1 MEFTFRWFGP
11 KDPAKINH
19 IRQVGVTGI
28 VTSLNHIKYGEKWI
42 DDEIKKRKKI
52 INEVKNSK
60 ELELKWSVAESLPVH
75 NDIKSRSGKY
85 KYYIDQYKDSLV
97 NLSKNQ
103 IKTICYNFMPLI
115 DWVRTDLNYK
125 LKNNAIALKYDHLKM
140 CAFEVIILKIKDADE
155 RYTKKQIIKAKEIFK
170 KMKNSEKQSLKKS
183 LLGGLA
189 ANDRKFSINELKYEI
204 DKFKE
209 INHTDL
215 RNNLKNF
222 LIEIYLVCTEE

>member
-11 KDPAKINH
+11 KDPATINH

-60 ELELKWSVAESLPVH
+60 ELKLKWSVAESLPVH

-103 IKTICYNFMPLI
+103 IKTICYNFMP
-115 DWVRTDLNYK
+115 
-125 LKNNAIALKYDHLKM
+125 
-140 CAFEVIILKIKDADE
+140 
-155 RYTKKQIIKAKEIFK
+155 
-170 KMKNSEKQSLKKS
+170 
-183 LLGGLA
+183 
-189 ANDRKFSINELKYEI
+189 
-204 DKFKE
+204 
-209 INHTDL
+209 
-215 RNNLKNF
+215 
-222 LIEIYLVCTEE
+222 